1 MVTRV
6 SATILWA
13 GAYSYSVQRSKVITL
28 NCVRN
33 HTDTHSHTH
42 THTLVLTPWRVRGRL
57 LEGGS
62 RTGAARCAG
71 TVSSK
76 SGREHPARWERLTS
90 LATIEYCSPRERVL
104 GTCVRPGVAEPDCEP
119 VEG

>member
-33 HTDTHSHTH
+33 HTDTHLHTH
-42 THTLVLTPWRVRGRL
+42 TPFNTMAGEGAV